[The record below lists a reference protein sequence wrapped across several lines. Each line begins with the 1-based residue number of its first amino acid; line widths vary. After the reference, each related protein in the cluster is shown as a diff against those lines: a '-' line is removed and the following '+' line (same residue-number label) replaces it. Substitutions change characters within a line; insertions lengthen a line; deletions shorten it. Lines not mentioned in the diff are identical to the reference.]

1 VTTTPASTI
10 VDTVPGEGPVVGYT
24 FDDGPNPVD
33 TPHLLGVLRS
43 YGVRAVFFLI
53 GEQARRH
60 PDLVR
65 RIVAD
70 GHLLGNHSMNHDD
83 LGDWDADRIRADLR
97 AADGAIRAAVPD
109 ARIPFFRAPYGSW
122 GVSPGV
128 AAGLGMRS
136 VGWRL
141 DIEDWHP
148 PGADTLVERLRRGVA
163 PGAVVL
169 LHDGGGDRSQTV
181 EAVRRTVPTLRA
193 EGYRFVQ
200 PAV

>member
-1 VTTTPASTI
+1 MPAI
-10 VDTVPGEGPVVGYT
+10 VDSVPGEGAVVGYT

-43 YGVRAVFFLI
+43 YGVRGVFFLI
-53 GEQARRH
+53 GEQARKH
-60 PDLVR
+60 PELVR

-70 GHLLGNHSMNHDD
+70 GHLLGNHSLRHDD
-83 LGDWDADRIRADLR
+83 LGDWDAERIRADLT
-97 AADGAIRAAVPD
+97 AADEAIRAAVPD

-122 GVSPGV
+122 GVSPRV

-141 DIEDWHP
+141 DIEDWRP
-148 PGADTLVERLRRGVA
+148 PGADILVERLHRGIA

-169 LHDGGGDRSQTV
+169 MHDGGGDRSQTV
-181 EAVRRTVPTLRA
+181 EAVRRTVPALRA
-193 EGYRFVQ
+193 EGYHFGR